1 MKVTLLLYLPHYLTK
16 LHCFEFDIIT
26 ILLNLNYL
34 QGVLGDHVYESI
46 NGGGHLLGSGI
57 SDAEGILCEVVVTLV
72 LVQTVLLTA
81 VDTDG
86 KNPAAPFAIGLAVLV
101 DIMAAY
107 VNSFYCYLLSKENQ
121 IYQ

>member
-1 MKVTLLLYLPHYLTK
+1 MT
-16 LHCFEFDIIT
+16 HCFKLPEFDIIS
-26 ILLNLNYL
+26 IFLNLNYL
-34 QGVLGDHVYESI
+34 QGVLGDTTYEAI

-57 SDAEGILCEVVVTLV
+57 SDAEGILCEIVLTLV

-101 DIMAAY
+101 DILAAY
-107 VNSFYCYLLSKENQ
+107 VYSFYCYLLSKENQ
-121 IYQ
+121 IHQ